1 MPGLPSAQP
10 ALVVPL
16 RSRGT
21 DVGVLVLGREAE
33 HSTFSEF
40 ETALAE
46 TVAADI
52 SASIGND
59 YLAAQ
64 ARLAAVDAERQRLA
78 RELHDSVT
86 QSIYSLILLS
96 SGWERMS
103 RQGTLEDP
111 ADAFRRLGDVGQQ
124 ALREMRLLLHQLR
137 PSLLEEGGLVNA
149 LVQRLESVEL
159 RANIDAR
166 LYHKRGSGGRAASD

>member
-1 MPGLPSAQP
+1 
-10 ALVVPL
+10 
-16 RSRGT
+16 
-21 DVGVLVLGREAE
+21 
-33 HSTFSEF
+33 
-40 ETALAE
+40 
-46 TVAADI
+46 
-52 SASIGND
+52 
-59 YLAAQ
+59 
-64 ARLAAVDAERQRLA
+64 
-78 RELHDSVT
+78 
-86 QSIYSLILLS
+86 
-96 SGWERMS
+96 MS

-166 LYHKRGSGGRAASD
+166 LITNGDLEGLPPAIEDELLISPKRR